1 MVTLPTFLPVSEAA
15 RKYGLEEAH
24 LRALIEKGKI
34 RAGVV
39 AGEMIVSE
47 EEVQKRAERE
57 RDPGTRKEDLPEY
70 QKHSSKKGVGIGFT
84 EAIEKYEVNLSTLYR
99 WYKKGYVKEVK
110 REKGLGGEKI
120 YLDEADVAYCAE
132 VFKSRGGQGKRV
144 FDKKG
149 LPITSKTNF
158 LT

>member
-70 QKHSSKKGVGIGFT
+70 QKHSSKKGVGIVLQ
-84 EAIEKYEVNLSTLYR
+84 K
-99 WYKKGYVKEVK
+99 
-110 REKGLGGEKI
+110 
-120 YLDEADVAYCAE
+120 
-132 VFKSRGGQGKRV
+132 Q
-144 FDKKG
+144 
-149 LPITSKTNF
+149 
-158 LT
+158 